1 MEPISAFSQWRFYF
15 EAPLFHLNQEVFQDG
30 CNLWCM
36 TSRKAWRH
44 CYQAT
49 TRMKGFFS
57 WLSHTLSKGFCFS
70 MATFHGRSVWPLRI
84 PSRKT
89 KLLSQY
95 LAWKFTNKYVIIPW
109 AHWVTFI
116 VSLPTHS
123 NIMVTNSIYHEQF
136 LEKNSKGRT

>member
-57 WLSHTLSKGFCFS
+57 WPSHVLSKGFCFS
-70 MATFHGRSVWPLRI
+70 MTTFHGRSVWPLRI
-84 PSRKT
+84 PSQKT
-89 KLLSQY
+89 ELLSQY
-95 LAWKFTNKYVIIPW
+95 LAWKFTNKYVNNPFSPLNYIYC
-109 AHWVTFI
+109 
-116 VSLPTHS
+116 L
-123 NIMVTNSIYHEQF
+123 VTNTKQH
-136 LEKNSKGRT
+136 NGN